1 MEEFLRQVLPRVLP
15 EEITWT
21 VHPMGGKARLL
32 SRLGAR
38 LRGYARWMP
47 EGYRLVIVLD
57 RDDDDCRTLKARV
70 EHDIAQA
77 GLTSRSEAAGEPW
90 QAVSRLA
97 IEELEAWYFGD
108 WHAVRRAYPRVS
120 ATVPD
125 RQRYRDPDA
134 VPGGTWEAFERILK
148 RSGYFRG
155 GLRKLEAARAIGR
168 HVRPERNTSTSFQQ
182 LRSVLIEVAASAN
195 PVAEGG

>member
-15 EEITWT
+15 DEVTWT
-21 VHPMGGKARLL
+21 IHPMGGKARLL

-47 EGYRLVIVLD
+47 EGYRLVVVLD
-57 RDDDDCRTLKARV
+57 RDDDDCRALKAQV
-70 EHDIAQA
+70 ERDIAQA
-77 GLTSRSEAAGEPW
+77 GLTSRSEAAGGPW

-108 WHAVRRAYPRVS
+108 WHAVRRSYPRVS
-120 ATVPD
+120 STVPD
-125 RQRYRDPDA
+125 RQRYRDPDV

-148 RSGYFRG
+148 RGGYFTT
-155 GLRKLEAARAIGR
+155 GLRKVEVARA
-168 HVRPERNTSTSFQQ
+168 
-182 LRSVLIEVAASAN
+182 VAAHIDPARSRSRSFA
-195 PVAEGG
+195 VFHDAIAEAVGRAQ